1 MERGIVFLLCKE
13 NVIELLR
20 HELLRHFMTFGC
32 ETLAKMVKEFWQAGE
47 RIGRGTLK
55 QRKAVHQGDLSALD
69 TF

>member
-1 MERGIVFLLCKE
+1 M
-13 NVIELLR
+13 IELLR

-47 RIGRGTLK
+47 RTGRGTLK